1 MRVTHFGPVRFRE
14 STTKDFVRR
23 LKNRR
28 LIKSL
33 TLDFCLNNSSDGCQ
47 LLKFTF
53 TIKFYEE
60 FMRFIIGLALSLSI
74 LCSQAN
80 ASVVFEGY
88 YKVSQFNNHVGF
100 IIIKHELEPKTNNY
114 IIQTYLRLA
123 KKNFD
128 MTETLKT
135 ISDSNMKPVKYSYTA
150 LDKKRSKT
158 IEGSMNIDAK
168 TKKEVLSVLAVEDGN
183 KLAVSVPYEKG
194 VFFSS
199 ALYPMMLR
207 GEKGLKTGL
216 DFEFSALAEEAA
228 QVHTGTTKIA
238 KSRVTKDTL
247 QLLKA
252 ENNFAGSSYEV
263 LLTDQGEI
271 VSTNDKKTGIKTELV
286 RNKEEAIQ
294 DIKVNN
300 KTIEQIFG
308 SLPEGKTN
316 FLNVKK

>member
-1 MRVTHFGPVRFRE
+1 MRIF
-14 STTKDFVRR
+14 
-23 LKNRR
+23 
-28 LIKSL
+28 I
-33 TLDFCLNNSSDGCQ
+33 TLF
-47 LLKFTF
+47 LLSCF
-53 TIKFYEE
+53 
-60 FMRFIIGLALSLSI
+60 
-74 LCSQAN
+74 AN
-80 ASVVFEGY
+80 ANVVFEGY
-88 YKVSQFNNHVGF
+88 YKVSQFNNHIGF

-135 ISDSNMKPVKYSYTA
+135 VSDANMKPIKYSYTA
-150 LDKKRSKT
+150 MDKKKTKT
-158 IEGSMNIDAK
+158 IDGSLTTDAK
-168 TKKEVLSVLAVEDGN
+168 TKKEVFSVLATEDGN

-216 DFEFSALAEEAA
+216 DLEFNALAEEAA
-228 QVHTGTTKIA
+228 QVHMGTTKIA
-238 KSRVTKDTL
+238 KTRVTKDTF

-252 ENNFAGSSYEV
+252 DNNFAGSSYEV
-263 LLTDQGEI
+263 LLTDKGEI
-271 VSTNDKKTGIKTELV
+271 VSTNDSKTGIKTELV

-308 SLPEGKTN
+308 SLPEGKN
-316 FLNVKK
+316 NSLNVKK

>member
-1 MRVTHFGPVRFRE
+1 MR
-14 STTKDFVRR
+14 
-23 LKNRR
+23 N
-28 LIKSL
+28 IN
-33 TLDFCLNNSSDGCQ
+33 TLVLSF
-47 LLKFTF
+47 FM
-53 TIKFYEE
+53 FYS
-60 FMRFIIGLALSLSI
+60 M
-74 LCSQAN
+74 AN

-88 YKVSQFNNHVGF
+88 YKVSQFNNHIGF
-100 IIIKHELEPKTNNY
+100 IIIRHELEPKTNNY

-128 MTETLKT
+128 MTETLNT
-135 ISDSNMKPVKYSYTA
+135 VSDSNMKPVKYSYTA

-158 IEGSMNIDAK
+158 IDGNLTIDNK
-168 TKKEVLSVLAVEDGN
+168 TKKEVLSVLAVEDGK

-207 GEKGLKTGL
+207 GEKGLKTSL
-216 DFEFSALAEEAA
+216 DFDFSALAEEAA

-238 KSRVTKDTL
+238 KNRVTKDTF

-263 LLTDQGEI
+263 LLTDKGEI
-271 VSTNDKKTGIKTELV
+271 ISTSDSKTGIKTELV

-300 KTIEQIFG
+300 KTIEQIFD
-308 SLPEGKTN
+308 SIPEGKTN
-316 FLNVKK
+316 SLNVKK